1 MLSALRKMSESNSNE
16 MYGEEVDVSGDMEM
30 TSEENTHRRAIE
42 QEKIVYRESF
52 ERLRVLKPEIEHIR
66 KVSLSPP
73 TPSSSVNSLSLSLSL
88 SLCCLSLFRSWR
100 KVVSHFKINSTLGTT
115 LCMLVMARS
124 SQHLLNRVDQAML
137 TAPVSLS
144 VGTVQAPVQKM
155 ISSNAILLQ
164 KIMRREPPSA
174 PAALLV
180 LRALEEGAQL
190 TAVESIVRPKKGT
203 KS

>member
-1 MLSALRKMSESNSNE
+1 
-16 MYGEEVDVSGDMEM
+16 
-30 TSEENTHRRAIE
+30 
-42 QEKIVYRESF
+42 
-52 ERLRVLKPEIEHIR
+52 
-66 KVSLSPP
+66 
-73 TPSSSVNSLSLSLSL
+73 
-88 SLCCLSLFRSWR
+88 
-100 KVVSHFKINSTLGTT
+100 
-115 LCMLVMARS
+115 MLVMARS

>member
-73 TPSSSVNSLSLSLSL
+73 
-88 SLCCLSLFRSWR
+88 
-100 KVVSHFKINSTLGTT
+100 
-115 LCMLVMARS
+115 
-124 SQHLLNRVDQAML
+124 
-137 TAPVSLS
+137 
-144 VGTVQAPVQKM
+144 
-155 ISSNAILLQ
+155 
-164 KIMRREPPSA
+164 PP
-174 PAALLV
+174 
-180 LRALEEGAQL
+180 RAL
-190 TAVESIVRPKKGT
+190 S
-203 KS
+203 